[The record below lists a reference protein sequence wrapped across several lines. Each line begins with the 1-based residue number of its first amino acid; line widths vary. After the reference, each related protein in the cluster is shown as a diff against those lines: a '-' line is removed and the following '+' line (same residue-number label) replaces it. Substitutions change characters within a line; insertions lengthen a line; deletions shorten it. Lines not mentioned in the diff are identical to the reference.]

1 MSNRPAH
8 AEARKAWGLSA
19 QPVAAGLGQRRPLSP
34 CTRCPPQ
41 LASRLNR
48 DASSEQNRGP
58 ELFPN
63 ADRKFALQRALV
75 CVRAG
80 LCVRACVRVR
90 ARERECVREC
100 VC

>member
-63 ADRKFALQRALV
+63 ADRKFTLQSRPLLLLSF
-75 CVRAG
+75 CS
-80 LCVRACVRVR
+80 
-90 ARERECVREC
+90 EIFESFYFFPS
-100 VC
+100 